1 MQPYQEASEEISR
14 QANAPLN
21 IAKNVGG
28 LASAG
33 ATAYFGGAAINRVLP
48 FLSKYIPEEL
58 AIKGLNKIDPRFGKF
73 INKAMAA
80 GQTFD
85 EVKDL
90 IGSKI
95 EEGAEQS
102 MPAKESRNII
112 EMYSPE
118 LHQFIQEQIQSGR
131 SPLEAGALATLD
143 KKGGKGFK
151 GIIDKIV
158 KDNKAPWAAILQT
171 IYGQGQMAQQQ
182 SQQQPQQAPPTQGQ
196 PQQVQQGNAKWDQIA
211 NSLQNL
217 LKS

>member
-14 QANAPLN
+14 QGNAPLN

-33 ATAYFGGAAINRVLP
+33 ATTYFGGAAINRVLP

-80 GQTFD
+80 GQTFE
-85 EVKDL
+85 EVKDF
-90 IGSKI
+90 IGSKV
-95 EEGAEQS
+95 EEGVEQS
-102 MPAKESRNII
+102 KPAKENRNIV

-131 SPLEAGALATLD
+131 SPLEAGALASLG
-143 KKGGKGFK
+143 KKGGKDFK
-151 GIIDKIV
+151 KIIEKME
-158 KDNKAPWAAILQT
+158 KEHKSPFSAILQT
-171 IYGQGQMAQQQ
+171 VYGQGQDNH
-182 SQQQPQQAPPTQGQ
+182 SKDKRHK
-196 PQQVQQGNAKWDQIA
+196 VEE
-211 NSLQNL
+211 
-217 LKS
+217 